1 MIGAICFHGREKNF
15 FDKCWDERDNAQI
28 LLRLCS
34 LLVIRM
40 LSIDPRSNSSPPFQL
55 GVCVIQSFYIPLAVL
70 KHTML
75 IF

>member
-55 GVCVIQSFYIPLAVL
+55 GV
-70 KHTML
+70 
-75 IF
+75 